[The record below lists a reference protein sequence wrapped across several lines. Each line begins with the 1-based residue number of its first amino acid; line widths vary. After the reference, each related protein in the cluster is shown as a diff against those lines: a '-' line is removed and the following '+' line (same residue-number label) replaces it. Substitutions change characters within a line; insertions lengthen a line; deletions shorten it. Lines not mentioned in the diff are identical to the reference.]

1 MTSGGGT
8 APQIVIVGA
17 ASRDIDRDDPR
28 GWRLGGS
35 VTYGALLAARL
46 GARVGAL
53 IGSDGEAA
61 AHGHELDLL
70 RLAGVDVRR
79 VPLAR
84 GPVFDNVQTPHGRQQ
99 YGFAASDQMPPDAL
113 PEAWRDAP
121 AFLLAPVA
129 DEIPPS
135 WADVP
140 RADARVAVGWQGLLR
155 RIDPGQRVVALPA
168 RPGPLLAR
176 SDVGSVSVE
185 DLRCGGD
192 RLDLLLPRVGQELTI
207 TDDEHGSLY
216 VRRERGGLRMRR
228 LPAVPV
234 RRTVDTTG
242 AGDAFHTT
250 WFLGQLADGPF
261 GSEPPSRWR
270 ALHLAAVVG
279 SLAVETY
286 GLAGVPDRAMTALRI
301 AELPAGRRQAT
312 SDRD

>member
-1 MTSGGGT
+1 M
-8 APQIVIVGA
+8 IVGA
-17 ASRDIDRDDPR
+17 AARDIDRTDPR

-53 IGSDGEAA
+53 VGVDGEAA

-84 GPVFDNVQTPHGRQQ
+84 GPVFHNVQTPHGREQ
-99 YGFAASDQMPPDAL
+99 YGFEASDPIPPDAL
-113 PEAWRDAP
+113 PEEWRGAA

-129 DEIPPS
+129 GEIPAD

-140 RADARVAVGWQGLLR
+140 HADARVAVGWQGLLR
-155 RIDPGQRVVALPA
+155 RIEPGLLVVGLPA

-185 DLRCGGD
+185 DLRSGGD
-192 RLDLLLPRVGQELTI
+192 RLDMLLPRGGQELTI
-207 TDDEHGSLY
+207 TADEHGSLY
-216 VRRERGGLRMRR
+216 IRRERDGLHMRR

-234 RRTVDTTG
+234 RQTVDTTG

-261 GSEPPSRWR
+261 GPKPTPRWR
-270 ALHLAAVVG
+270 ALRLAAVVG

-286 GLAGVPDRAMTALRI
+286 GLAGVPDRAMTAARI
-301 AELPAGRRQAT
+301 AELVGQTEEA
-312 SDRD
+312 